1 MTGGNSTHYPHLFS
15 EIRVGRKKL
24 RNRIAF
30 PATLANYAQQHAV
43 TNRMIDYYAA
53 RAEGGA
59 AMIITEGLS
68 IHETSMPQP
77 AVVTLFDD
85 AHFEGLQRL
94 AAAVETHDC
103 RLVGQLWHVGRQQL
117 WNPVSSPV
125 GVSEQPDAYSWTV
138 PHVLGTDE
146 IQEIVESY
154 AAGAVKLQRAGFS
167 GVELHGA
174 HGYLITQFLSPWS
187 NTRTDQYG
195 GDLEGRT
202 RFVREIMAAIRS
214 ECGTD
219 FILGL
224 KMPGDEGVKGGID
237 PDEAERILIRLRPLG
252 QLDYIAFSQGNFG
265 LSLEDHVPDMHYPAG
280 PFLDIHKRLRAS
292 ADGLPV
298 MAVGRVVSAEHAD
311 SVVASGTADLVA
323 MSRALVSDAA
333 LPAKARTGRVADI
346 RPCIFCNVCWGEIHA
361 GKPMACI
368 HNPHLGRPDE
378 ITWAPVRVVKKR
390 RVTVVGAGV
399 AGLEVAWVAAAR
411 GHEVTVIGASPEAGG
426 KARLEA
432 LLPGRQET
440 ALVSGYQLGKAAEF
454 GVRLE
459 LGRDA
464 DMAAILATRPDAV
477 VLATGSRMRRP
488 ATLASDGEA
497 GVSLREYLAALPTCT
512 IARASRT
519 AVLFDHD
526 HSAAVYA
533 AADQIAERY
542 PRVVLLTPRLQLA
555 RSVAYVSTIGIY
567 RRLYSRRVEVIL
579 AAVPTRLETGVL
591 TYSNVFTGESAT
603 IEDVELFTYA
613 TPRIANDE
621 LAVPLRDLGVET
633 HLIGD
638 CVSPRAA
645 MAAIHEGNA
654 LGSRI

>member
-1 MTGGNSTHYPHLFS
+1 MTVASTTHYPHLFS
-15 EIRVGRKKL
+15 EITVGRKKL
-24 RNRIAF
+24 RNRIVF

-43 TNRMIDYYAA
+43 TDRMIDYYAA

-59 AMIITEGLS
+59 AMIVTEGLS
-68 IHETSMPQP
+68 VHETSMPQP

-85 AHFEGLQRL
+85 AHFDGLQRL

-103 RLVGQLWHVGRQQL
+103 RLIGQLWHVGRQQL
-117 WNPVSSPV
+117 WNPVASPV
-125 GVSEQPDAYSWTV
+125 GVSDQPDALSWTV
-138 PHVLGTDE
+138 PHVLATED
-146 IQEIVESY
+146 IHEIVESY

-187 NTRTDQYG
+187 NTRQDEYG

-202 RFVREIMAAIRS
+202 RFVREIMDAVRS
-214 ECGTD
+214 ACGSD

-237 PDEAERILIRLRPLG
+237 PDEAERILRRLRPVG

-265 LSLEDHVPDMHYPAG
+265 LSLEDHVPDMHYSAG
-280 PFLDIHKRLRAS
+280 PFLEIHKRLRAS

-311 SVVASGTADLVA
+311 AVVASGTADLIA

-333 LPAKARTGRVADI
+333 LPAKARAGRVSEI

-368 HNPHLGRPDE
+368 HNPQLARPGE
-378 ITWAPVRVVKKR
+378 VTWKPVRVAKKR

-399 AGLEVAWVAAAR
+399 AGLEAAWVAAAR
-411 GHEVTVIGASPEAGG
+411 GHEVTVMGASTDAGG

-432 LLPGRQET
+432 LLSSRQET
-440 ALVSGYQLGKAAEF
+440 GLVYKFQLARAAEL
-454 GVRLE
+454 GIRME
-459 LGRDA
+459 LGQYA
-464 DMAAILATRPDAV
+464 DVQEIVATRPDVV
-477 VLATGSRMRRP
+477 VLATGSTMRRP
-488 ATLASDGEA
+488 PTLAADSEA
-497 GVSLREYLAALPTCT
+497 GVSLRDYLQGIPPSEM
-512 IARASRT
+512 ARMPGT
-519 AVLFDHD
+519 AVLFDYD

-533 AADQIAERY
+533 AADHLAQRY
-542 PRVVLLTPRLQLA
+542 AHVVLLTPRLQLA
-555 RSVAYVSTIGIY
+555 RGVAYVSAIGVY
-567 RRLYSRRVEVIL
+567 RRLYGNGVEVIL
-579 AAVPTRLETGVL
+579 AGVPVRFEGKTL
-591 TYSNVFTGESAT
+591 TYSNVFTGQSA
-603 IEDVELFTYA
+603 IIDGVELFTYA
-613 TPRIANDE
+613 TPRVANDE
-621 LAVPLRDLGVET
+621 LAAKLRSLGIET

-638 CVSPRAA
+638 CFSPRAV
-645 MAAIHEGNA
+645 MAAVHEGNA
-654 LGSRI
+654 LASRI

>member
-1 MTGGNSTHYPHLFS
+1 MTHYPHLFS
-15 EIRVGRKKL
+15 EISVGRKKL
-24 RNRIAF
+24 RNRIVF
-30 PATLANYAQQHAV
+30 QATLPNYAQEHAV
-43 TNRMIDYYAA
+43 TDRMIDYYAA

-85 AHFEGLQRL
+85 THFEGLQRL

-117 WNPVSSPV
+117 WNPMASPV
-125 GVSEQPDAYSWTV
+125 GVSDQPDAYSWTV
-138 PHVLGTDE
+138 PHVLAVDD
-146 IQEIVESY
+146 IQEIVASF
-154 AAGAVKLQRAGFS
+154 AAGAVTLQRAGFS

-174 HGYLITQFLSPWS
+174 HGYLITQFLSAWS
-187 NTRTDQYG
+187 NTRTDEYG

-214 ECGTD
+214 ECGDD

-237 PDEAERILIRLRPLG
+237 PEEAERILKRLRPIG
-252 QLDYIAFSQGNFG
+252 HLDYIVLSQGNFG
-265 LSLEDHVPDMHYPAG
+265 LSLEDHVPDMHYPVG
-280 PFLDIHKRLRAS
+280 PFLHIHKRLRAS
-292 ADGLPV
+292 ADGLPI
-298 MAVGRVVSAEHAD
+298 MAVGRIVSAEHAE
-311 SVVASGTADLVA
+311 SVVASGTADLIA

-333 LPAKARTGRVADI
+333 LPAKARAGRISDI
-346 RPCIFCNVCWGEIHA
+346 RPCIFCNVCWAEVHA

-368 HNPHLGRPDE
+368 HNPRLGRPDE
-378 ITWAPVRVVKKR
+378 IRWTPVRVTKKR
-390 RVTVVGAGV
+390 RVTVIGAGV
-399 AGLEVAWVAAAR
+399 AGLEAAWVAAAR

-432 LLPGRQET
+432 SLPGRQET
-440 ALVSGYQLGKAAEF
+440 GLVYRYQLAKAAEF

-459 LGRDA
+459 LGHPA
-464 DMAAILATRPDAV
+464 DIPAIVATRPDAV

-488 ATLASDGEA
+488 TSLAADCEA
-497 GVSLREYLAALPTCT
+497 GISLRDYFAALPP
-512 IARASRT
+512 RATASASGT
-519 AVLFDHD
+519 AVLFDQD

-533 AADQIAERY
+533 AADALTERHAH
-542 PRVVLLTPRLQLA
+542 VVLLTPRLQLA
-555 RSVAYVSTIGIY
+555 RNVAYVSTIGIY
-567 RRLYSRRVEVIL
+567 RRLFSKHVQVIT
-579 AAVPTRLETGVL
+579 AAVPVRLEAGTL
-591 TYSNVFTGESAT
+591 TYSNVFTGEHAT
-603 IEDVELFTYA
+603 IGGIELFTYA

-621 LAVPLRDLGVET
+621 LAGALRDMGIET

-645 MAAIHEGNA
+645 LAAIHEGNA